1 MRSSLLRPTPWKGS
15 MGAMR
20 TTKAQKFGTAAVC
33 LMAVWMLWMMKIDTF
48 PGSLHAA
55 IYTVHTPPRAGWAS
69 M

>member
-1 MRSSLLRPTPWKGS
+1 

-55 IYTVHTPPRAGWAS
+55 IYTVHTPRAGWAS